1 MAVMKVAKQRI
12 VTPPPTPKSGQSRNS
27 ALSPNFILKKAEK
40 QIAPCKTTAKEVSF
54 KWSHYTILATDSKFR
69 TTLYSII
76 NSTTGKYCSVAFIW
90 MVTLKDFFHR
100 VLS

>member
-1 MAVMKVAKQRI
+1 MAVMEVAKQRI
-12 VTPPPTPKSGQSRNS
+12 VTPPPPPHTHTPKSGQSRNS

-76 NSTTGKYCSVAFIW
+76 KKESTAQ
-90 MVTLKDFFHR
+90 
-100 VLS
+100 

>member
-12 VTPPPTPKSGQSRNS
+12 VTPPTPKSGQSRNS
-27 ALSPNFILKKAEK
+27 ALSSNFILKKAEK

-76 NSTTGKYCSVAFIW
+76 NSTTGKYCSVALIW
-90 MVTLKDFFHR
+90 MVTLKDFIHR

>member
-12 VTPPPTPKSGQSRNS
+12 VTPPTPKSGQSRNS

-54 KWSHYTILATDSKFR
+54 KWSHYLYLLVATDSKFR

-76 NSTTGKYCSVAFIW
+76 KKESTAQ
-90 MVTLKDFFHR
+90 
-100 VLS
+100 